1 MPKLITCPYCGVEK
15 RVYNHAETCGS
26 GVCRMRK
33 HRELKKQQKELER
46 K

>member
-1 MPKLITCPYCGVEK
+1 MPKLITCPYCGVKK
-15 RVYNHAETCGS
+15 RVYNHAETCGA

-33 HRELKKQQKELER
+33 HRELKKQQKEWEH